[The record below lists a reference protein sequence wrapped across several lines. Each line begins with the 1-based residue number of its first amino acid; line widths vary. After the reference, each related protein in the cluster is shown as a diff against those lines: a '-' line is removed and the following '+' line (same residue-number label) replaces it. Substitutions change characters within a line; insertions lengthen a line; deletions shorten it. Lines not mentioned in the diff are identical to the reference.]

1 MSITKKDYKYYKLK
15 KMKLLN
21 KYIAIIIS
29 LTITSNINAQLK
41 VQSSGSVGI
50 GIGTTTPSEKFK
62 VVGNSVFTL
71 NTNTPTSAAYIR
83 GNNAHSTSTTPDF
96 TWWGNDNTGF
106 FHPSN
111 GVIGFTSNGFETMSM
126 NAGQLTVNSIADYNA
141 AISINATTTNSTG
154 YRMQYQGATNFYV
167 HAAGWMFSQGGYVG
181 SDRRFKSD
189 IKTIKT
195 PLSKVLALEGI
206 VYKRAVEHR
215 VLKNDES
222 QYLGLIAQDVEKIV
236 PEVVKTLE
244 NGYKAVNYAALVP
257 LLIEGIKEQ
266 QVTIE
271 ELKEKL
277 NKIDETIGL
286 EEMDNLSTAALAQ
299 NAPNPFNEKTEI
311 KYFIPENSDK
321 ASLFIYNMNGV
332 QLKEIQLRGNGRGSI
347 TISGSEFEAGMYLYA
362 LIIDGNEI
370 DTKRMI
376 LTK

>member
-1 MSITKKDYKYYKLK
+1 
-15 KMKLLN
+15 MKLLN
-21 KYIAIIIS
+21 KYIAIIIA
-29 LTITSNINAQLK
+29 LPITSNINAQLK

-50 GIGTTTPSEKFK
+50 GIGTTSPNEKFK

-83 GNNAHSTSTTPDF
+83 GNNAYSTSATPDF
-96 TWWGNDNTGF
+96 TWWGNDKTGF

-111 GVIGFTSNGFETMSM
+111 GVIGFTADGFETMSM
-126 NAGQLTVNSIADYNA
+126 KAGRLTLNTIGDYVA
-141 AISINATTTNSTG
+141 AISINATTVNSTG
-154 YRMQYQGATNFYV
+154 YRMQYQGATKFYV
-167 HAAGWMFSQGGYVG
+167 HAAGWMFSQGGYIG

-189 IKTIKT
+189 IKIIES
-195 PLSKVLALEGI
+195 PLAKVLSLNGI
-206 VYKRAVEHR
+206 VYKRAIEHR
-215 VLKNDES
+215 VIKNDES
-222 QYLGLIAQDVEKIV
+222 KYLGVIAQDVEKIV

-257 LLIEGIKEQ
+257 LLIEAIKEQ

-277 NKIDETIGL
+277 NKIDETTGL
-286 EEMDNLSTAALAQ
+286 DEMDNLSTAALAQ

-311 KYFIPENSDK
+311 KYFIPENSNE

-332 QLKEIQLRGNGRGSI
+332 QIKEVKLTNKGNSSI
-347 TISGSEFEAGMYLYA
+347 TISGSELDAGMYLYA
-362 LIIDGNEI
+362 LIVDGKEL
-370 DTKRMI
+370 DTKRML